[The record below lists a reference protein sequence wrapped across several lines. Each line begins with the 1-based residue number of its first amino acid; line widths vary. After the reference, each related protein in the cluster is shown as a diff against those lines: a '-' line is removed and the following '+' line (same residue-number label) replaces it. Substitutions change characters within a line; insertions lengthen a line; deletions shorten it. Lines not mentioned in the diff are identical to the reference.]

1 MTPSAAAVRA
11 AIDALI
17 TPVPIDPAPL
27 PAGADPADS
36 LLTLA
41 TARPWRRSGVDA
53 DTRADTRRKIAAALS
68 AGAPIEFSVPF
79 GGYKG
84 FRQPGF
90 PRADWAEVFWLAYL
104 RAYGARLAAAHAPGV
119 VISLSYFS
127 GVLDFI
133 NGLTPADQ
141 GRYIADLALLCAAAS
156 GGGVGI
162 RLVDLSEAY
171 GGAEAARS
179 EIESRY
185 LALRATESPPLPE
198 GSLRSAA
205 RNLLGEAAPDMAA
218 AREAALRCAAMEGL
232 EKRRAFNKFSSRI
245 QITHIRGT
253 SLALHLGTC
262 QTSIMQPWVG
272 TGILE
277 PDGAGGLRPRILNAD
292 GRRDLVTVPAGHPLA
307 DRLPAL
313 GTIAVAHG

>member
-1 MTPSAAAVRA
+1 MIPSAAAVRT
-11 AIDALI
+11 AIDAL
-17 TPVPIDPAPL
+17 TAPAPIAPAPL
-27 PAGADPADS
+27 SAGADPVDH

-53 DTRADTRRKIAAALS
+53 DTRADARRKIAAALS
-68 AGAPIEFSVPF
+68 AGDPIEFSVPF
-79 GGYKG
+79 GGSKG
-84 FRQPGF
+84 FRQPGC

-119 VISLSYFS
+119 VVSLSYFS
-127 GVLDFI
+127 GMLDFI

-156 GGGVGI
+156 GDGVGI

-171 GGAEAARS
+171 GGAEAARA

-185 LALRATESPPLPE
+185 LALRAAESPPVAE

-205 RNLLGEAAPDMAA
+205 RNLPGEAAPDMAA
-218 AREAALRCAAMEGL
+218 ARAAALRCAAMEGL

-277 PDGAGGLRPRILNAD
+277 PDGAGGLRPRILNAA
-292 GRRDLVTVPAGHPLA
+292 GRTDLVAVAAGHPLA

-313 GTIAVAHG
+313 GMIPVAHG